1 MALLVAVIFT
11 CVSYLIPLFAVTGA
25 VSVDQSKWEPGFHAT
40 AAEMIAGKWLKYWVE
55 VGAVLSGI
63 GLYEAQLS
71 SSAYQLL
78 GMADL
83 GFVPNFFAI
92 RSKRFNTPWVGILLS
107 TLITIG
113 VSYMTFTDI
122 ISSANFL
129 YSLGMLLEFASFIW
143 LRKKLPELKRPYRI
157 PMRLPGLIVMCLV
170 PSAFLVLIMAIATKT
185 VYLVSGL
192 MTVGAIGFYFLMN
205 FCKTEK
211 WFKFSSGEVIEY

>member
-1 MALLVAVIFT
+1 
-11 CVSYLIPLFAVTGA
+11 
-25 VSVDQSKWEPGFHAT
+25 
-40 AAEMIAGKWLKYWVE
+40 
-55 VGAVLSGI
+55 
-63 GLYEAQLS
+63 
-71 SSAYQLL
+71 
-78 GMADL
+78 MADL

-143 LRKKLPELKRPYRI
+143 LRKKLPGLKRPYRI

-192 MTVGAIGFYFLMN
+192 MTVGAIGFYFFMN
-205 FCKTEK
+205 FCKTK
-211 WFKFSSGEVIEY
+211 QWFKFSSGEVIED